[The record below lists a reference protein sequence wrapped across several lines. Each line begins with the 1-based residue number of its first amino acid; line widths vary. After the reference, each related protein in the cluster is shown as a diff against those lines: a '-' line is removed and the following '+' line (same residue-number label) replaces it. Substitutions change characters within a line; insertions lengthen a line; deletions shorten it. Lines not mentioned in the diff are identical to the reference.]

1 MKARMSL
8 YQIPNEFMSS
18 PTANI
23 KQGTVAAKEVP
34 LPPKKRLSFFGATR
48 ESEKIL

>member
-8 YQIPNEFMSS
+8 YQIPT
-18 PTANI
+18 PTVNI
-23 KQGTVAAKEVP
+23 RQGTVAAKEVP